1 MTTARR
7 ISEARAMD
15 AVAVKMLLGDR
26 RRYYVIVFGIALSAF
41 LMSHQ
46 LAVFA
51 GAIDRTT
58 SLIQDA
64 HPDGIWVMDPHV
76 RNMDDAEYLPAH
88 TLSRVRSCD
97 GVAWASPY
105 YKSQAIV
112 RVPAGAY
119 RLSVL
124 IGVDDASLAGLP

>member
-1 MTTARR
+1 MTTARW
-7 ISEARAMD
+7 ISEARVMD
-15 AVAVKMLLGDR
+15 SVAVKMLFGDR
-26 RRYYVIVFGIALSAF
+26 RRFSVIVFGIALSAF

-64 HPDGIWVMDPHV
+64 HPDGIWVMDPRV
-76 RNMDDAEYLPAH
+76 LNMDDAEYLPAH
-88 TLSRVRSCD
+88 TLSRVKSCE
-97 GVAWASPY
+97 GVAWVSPY

-112 RVPAGAY
+112 RVPTGAY
-119 RLSVL
+119 RLSVR
-124 IGVDDASLAGLP
+124 IGV